1 MKGKIYY
8 LTRTYYPYQK
18 GGGPLMR
25 KGAVRYLQELGWDVT
40 VVMPNYDSYEI
51 LLENNII
58 QIPFSRKHIQK
69 LSSLLERL
77 GVYEDYLDKWVEDAF
92 NYLQTII
99 NAEDIVFATSG
110 GELGMIKLGSS
121 LKEKLACK
129 FVVNFRDPLDY
140 SLVNN
145 QKLDNKFHVSRERQ
159 ESKYLS
165 NSDLIITSSKVNQLS
180 LISKY
185 PQLKKKIKNNY
196 FGYVKKINI
205 ERNERSNSNKL
216 RIAYAG
222 NMGTLQKPEI
232 LYEVYKKLSDKKSI
246 EIYFIGDIS
255 CYAPLQGISDSNVKF
270 INFMPHDEFLDF
282 MSENIDIGFVS
293 LTSDYLGACVPS
305 KIYEYINLELP
316 MIGALPE
323 GDGMEIINDNG
334 YGVACKYNDL
344 DGLLAAIGKFT
355 DRNYLNSIKQNLV
368 NDKELW
374 DMGNRIKEINLLL
387 RELVA

>member
-1 MKGKIYY
+1 MKIWF
-8 LTRTYYPYQK
+8 LTRSLYPYQK
-18 GGGPLMR
+18 TGGGQIRL
-25 KGAVRYLQELGWDVT
+25 GQVEALEGLGWSMT
-40 VVMPNYDSYEI
+40 VVIPNYDSKY
-51 LLENNII
+51 LTLENNII
-58 QIPFSRKHIQK
+58 QIPFKNKHRQK
-69 LSSLLERL
+69 LSSLFERIGL
-77 GVYEDYLDKWVEDAF
+77 FEDYLDKWVSGAF
-92 NYLQTII
+92 DYLKDKVRKG
-99 NAEDIVFATSG
+99 DIVFATSG
-110 GELGMIKLGSS
+110 GELGMIKLGSL
-121 LKEKLACK
+121 LKNEVNCR
-129 FVVNFRDPLDY
+129 FVVNFHDPLDY
-140 SLVNN
+140 SLMNN
-145 QKLDNKFHVSRERQ
+145 QKLDNKFHISRENQ
-159 ESKYLS
+159 ELNYLG
-165 NSDLIITSSKVNQLS
+165 NSDLIITSSKVNQSS

-185 PQLKKKIKNNY
+185 PQLKENIKNNY
-196 FGYVKKINI
+196 FGYVKKTNI
-205 ERNERSNSNKL
+205 ECNENGHSNKL

-232 LYEVYKKLSDKKSI
+232 LYEVYKKLSDKKDI

-255 CYAPLQGISDSNVKF
+255 CYTPLQGISDSNVKF

-323 GDGMEIINDNG
+323 GDGMEIVNDNG

-344 DGLLAAIGKFT
+344 DGLLVAIGKFT

-374 DMGNRIKEINLLL
+374 DMGNRIKEIDLLL